1 MERLLTDI
9 KVSLPEVMAGS
20 SCALFITGSP
30 VAGSVF
36 LSLAVIMGI
45 MRYGVELQESKAR
58 QEKFERMFQAV
69 AGFGDY
75 LGEFFRSIAFVASQ
89 QQHGAPSD
97 DDDDTSNYN

>member
-9 KVSLPEVMAGS
+9 KVSLPEVMAGGA
-20 SCALFITGSP
+20 CALFITGSP

-45 MRYGVELQESKAR
+45 MRYGVELQEIKAR
-58 QEKFERMFQAV
+58 QEKFERVFQAFSTV
-69 AGFGDY
+69 GSY
-75 LGEFFRSIAFVASQ
+75 LEELFRNIVFVTSQ
-89 QQHGAPSD
+89 HQHHDD